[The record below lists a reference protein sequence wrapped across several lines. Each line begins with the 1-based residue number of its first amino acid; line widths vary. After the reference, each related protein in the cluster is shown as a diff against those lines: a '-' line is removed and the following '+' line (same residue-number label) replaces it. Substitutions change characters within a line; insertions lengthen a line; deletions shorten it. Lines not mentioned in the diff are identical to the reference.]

1 MANFCTRCG
10 RPLQEGEVCNCQGQA
25 TLQNDNAN
33 ENLAETENVQ
43 NATVNNASDVN
54 ANNEVNDMASNNAEV
69 NMQNNMQNVG
79 YDYQQNNMQ
88 NNMQNAGYDYQ
99 QNNMQNNM
107 QNAGYDY
114 QQNNMQ
120 NNMQNAGYGY
130 QQNNMQ
136 YNMPNQGYYNG
147 NQYGYQK
154 QNVFFKE
161 LFGTLKGFFTNTEE
175 SNKAYVA
182 TGDFKISFVFIVL
195 QAIATATLA
204 CVSVGKI
211 YSYLV
216 SMIYSFYMKAFSGF
230 TCSLSSSYS
239 SKYMSSGLDINYA
252 LIFFVALIFSAIASF
267 IFAAVALGAH
277 AIMGKKTS
285 YTQELKLVSTRSI
298 ALTVGRLLVVLC
310 LFINIQFAVAIYS
323 LTTMWGIIVIITAD
337 DCTQCPRGKQKVLIW
352 LAVFAVMFIVEYLT
366 LRIGTNIIG
375 DSLTRSLSGFS
386 TSKSSF
392 GL

>member
-99 QNNMQNNM
+99 QNNMQN
-107 QNAGYDY
+107 
-114 QQNNMQ
+114 
-120 NNMQNAGYGY
+120 AGYGY

-161 LFGTLKGFFTNTEE
+161 LWGTLKGFFTNTEE

-230 TCSLSSSYS
+230 TSSLSSSYS

-375 DSLTRSLSGFS
+375 DSLTRSLTGFS
-386 TSKSSF
+386 TKGSSF

>member
-69 NMQNNMQNVG
+69 NMQNNMQNV
-79 YDYQQNNMQ
+79 
-88 NNMQNAGYDYQ
+88 GYDYQ

-230 TCSLSSSYS
+230 TSSLSSSYS